1 MRVAIYARYSSDL
14 QREASIADQF
24 RMCGLRAEKEGWQV
38 VEEYSDH
45 SISGSSMIQRPG
57 LQALVM
63 DSARGRFDMVLA
75 EALDRVSRDQEDIAG
90 IYKRMRYAD
99 VRMFTLSEGEI
110 NELHVGLKGTMNAL
124 FIKDLADKTRRGLRG
139 RVEDG
144 KSGGGNSY
152 GYDVVKKFDA
162 HGEPI
167 RGDRMINQAQAAVIR
182 RIFADYDSGLSSRT
196 IAMALN
202 REGVPGPMGREWGP
216 STIHGNRERGTG
228 ILNNELYI
236 GRLVWNRLRYVKDPD
251 TGRRVSRLNPAS
263 EWVAQEVPD
272 LRIVDQGLWDAVKA
286 RQGELAFSTRSRP
299 EGNPLND
306 RRRPKHLFA
315 GLVKCGCCGG
325 GYSMISKDLLGCS
338 TARNK
343 GTCDNRV
350 NIRRDAL
357 EASVLNGLRKHLM
370 EPELFREFCTEFTK
384 EVNRLRME
392 RGADLT
398 AMRDELPRIDRE
410 LSRLLAALKAGG
422 PIQAIVNDM
431 KRLEA
436 RKAELTEKL
445 ANADETPPLLH
456 PNMAALYAQR
466 IAELTENLR
475 HEDSRAQAAEILR
488 SLVDQVTLVPEE
500 GELAIVLRGDLG
512 AILRFAAGRKPRR
525 WIIFWVRWRPRGSRG
540 VETQKPP
547 RLMLRRFRNYRW
559 LRGQDLNLRPSGY
572 EPIRD
577 RSPKASNFSSLHGNR
592 LIFCDFHSGI
602 RTHQA
607 ALDGKACA
615 KTAAKG

>member
-24 RMCGLRAEKEGWQV
+24 RMCRLRVEKEGWQV

-63 DSARGRFDMVLA
+63 DSARGRFDLVLA

-99 VRMFTLSEGEI
+99 VKMFTLSEGEI
-110 NELHVGLKGTMNAL
+110 SELHVGLKGTMNAL

-162 HGEPI
+162 SGEPI
-167 RGDRMINQAQAAVIR
+167 RGDRTINAAQAAVIR
-182 RIFADYDSGLSSRT
+182 RIFADYDSGLSSRA
-196 IAMALN
+196 IAMTLN

-228 ILNNELYI
+228 ILNNELYV

-251 TGRRVSRLNPAS
+251 TGRRVSRLNPES
-263 EWVAQEVPD
+263 EWVTHEVPE
-272 LRIVDQGLWDAVKA
+272 LRIIDQALWDAVKA
-286 RQGELAFSTRSRP
+286 RQGKLAFSTRNRH

-343 GTCDNRV
+343 GTCGNRV

-357 EASVLNGLRKHLM
+357 EASVLNGLKKHLM
-370 EPELFREFCTEFTK
+370 EPELFREFCAEFTR

-392 RGADLT
+392 RGADLEV
-398 AMRDELPRIDRE
+398 ARRE
-410 LSRLLAALKAGG
+410 LDKVGRQISQ
-422 PIQAIVNDM
+422 IIEAITDGMYHPSM
-431 KRLEA
+431 KEKMTKLEA

-445 ANADETPPLLH
+445 ANADEPPPLLH

-466 IAELTENLR
+466 IGELSENLQ

-488 SLVDQVTLVPEE
+488 SLVDQVTLVPED

-512 AILRFAAGRKPRR
+512 AILRFAAGKKDPNFLSEAEALDNLLAQSGGSRKPGRR
-525 WIIFWVRWRPRGSRG
+525 
-540 VETQKPP
+540 
-547 RLMLRRFRNYRW
+547 N
-559 LRGQDLNLRPSGY
+559 
-572 EPIRD
+572 
-577 RSPKASNFSSLHGNR
+577 
-592 LIFCDFHSGI
+592 
-602 RTHQA
+602 
-607 ALDGKACA
+607 A
-615 KTAAKG
+615 KTSAHYATEVLQLSLVAGARFQKYLPLHQGGWQPAGSLAA